1 MERLRCGIKR
11 RAQLL
16 QLCVATGDRYRQAAT
31 NMDRTRTSSYRMYVV
46 RIAFLRAPRSLE
58 FERKKVKKLVK
69 TYLTGITV
77 KTDGEIRAIF
87 FEIQTSAGTRCD
99 TAFHRIK
106 KKMSN
111 GKMDDSNNIITQAT
125 TTLVTS
131 VHQSVKKREES
142 IASCSSQHR

>member
-1 MERLRCGIKR
+1 MYS
-11 RAQLL
+11 
-16 QLCVATGDRYRQAAT
+16 TSSSH
-31 NMDRTRTSSYRMYVV
+31 RTSYV
-46 RIAFLRAPRSLE
+46 RIAFLRARSLE
-58 FERKKVKKLVK
+58 FESKKVKKLVK

-87 FEIQTSAGTRCD
+87 FEIQTSAGIHTRCD
-99 TAFHRIK
+99 AAFHRIK